1 MNILSTFY
9 IIIGII
15 IAYIDWNYNIKTLYY
30 ITKSKQ
36 KCEDGMLLIYWAY
49 LIILWPLY
57 VIIKLFQKIWK
68 QLI

>member
-1 MNILSTFY
+1 MNILGPLY

-15 IAYIDWNYNIKTLYY
+15 IAYIDWHYNIKTMYY
-30 ITKSKQ
+30 ITKNTQ
-36 KCEDGMLLIYWAY
+36 KCEDEMLLIYWAY